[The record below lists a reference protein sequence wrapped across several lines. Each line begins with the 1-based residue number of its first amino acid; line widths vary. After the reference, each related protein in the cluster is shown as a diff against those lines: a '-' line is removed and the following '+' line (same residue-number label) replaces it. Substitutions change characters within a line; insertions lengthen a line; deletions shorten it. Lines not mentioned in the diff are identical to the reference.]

1 MLQCEG
7 CRNNINGDE
16 SIKCKYC
23 SNYYDILCA
32 NLTKNLFG
40 TMSSDQINNWKCQS
54 CLCKMPKKDNSNALI
69 RSSAQNV
76 PEDSAMNVTMRRK
89 PNQYSQQN
97 TQNDNES
104 DLSIDEILGD
114 TINQTTSS
122 PTSADRNDSIT
133 LEQISLLLDTK
144 LEKMKA
150 SIIEDVKNTIQI
162 ELNTAIIKLQNQ
174 VDQTTINL
182 TNKQEIMKQQITAID
197 QNIEKIE
204 KQLHQLKNSKK
215 IVLYGLTES
224 HRETEFE
231 LIDRVSRVFH
241 EVMNIDINPYIEEV
255 KRIGKRGDRRPLA
268 IELMNKRMSKYI
280 TENARDFQN
289 TGLGIGP
296 FMDPQTLRQRNELK
310 EPLRTARKNGKH
322 AIIKNNKLYINGKEY
337 TTDSMASINTTQEPP
352 TDNKKYNMTT
362 SPTNHCETTT
372 SNTQEIAPPAPAAP
386 SVSTQR
392 NTPRNRTFRN

>member
-1 MLQCEG
+1 
-7 CRNNINGDE
+7 
-16 SIKCKYC
+16 
-23 SNYYDILCA
+23 
-32 NLTKNLFG
+32 
-40 TMSSDQINNWKCQS
+40 
-54 CLCKMPKKDNSNALI
+54 MPKKDNSNALI

-255 KRIGKRGDRRPLA
+255 KRIGKRGDR
-268 IELMNKRMSKYI
+268 K
-280 TENARDFQN
+280 
-289 TGLGIGP
+289 
-296 FMDPQTLRQRNELK
+296 
-310 EPLRTARKNGKH
+310 
-322 AIIKNNKLYINGKEY
+322 
-337 TTDSMASINTTQEPP
+337 
-352 TDNKKYNMTT
+352 
-362 SPTNHCETTT
+362 TT
-372 SNTQEIAPPAPAAP
+372 SNRINE
-386 SVSTQR
+386 
-392 NTPRNRTFRN
+392 